1 MLAATA
7 EKTKR
12 GWDTRRTGGRGRQR
26 MLAQFAVSVLAHD
39 EADDDDRT
47 QLNST
52 QTELRVGERGGSKGR
67 GRRERLRWARVGGT
81 RRESARRCPS
91 LG

>member
-1 MLAATA
+1 MLKKINGKRRQEAKQGEFRKMLAATA

-12 GWDTRRTGGRGRQR
+12 GWGTRRERSRGRGRQR

-52 QTELRVGERGGSKGR
+52 QTELRVGERGGSR
-67 GRRERLRWARVGGT
+67 GRERL
-81 RRESARRCPS
+81 
-91 LG
+91 

>member
-1 MLAATA
+1 
-7 EKTKR
+7 
-12 GWDTRRTGGRGRQR
+12 

-52 QTELRVGERGGSKGR
+52 QTELRVGARGGSRDR
-67 GRRERLRWARVGGT
+67 GGEAWAGLRWARVGGT
-81 RRESARRCPS
+81 RRERDDVRV
-91 LG
+91 G